1 MHISSTHIHATT
13 QIPIV
18 TQRLRATV
26 WTSDI
31 LSLITCSQHN
41 TAQQTNTQSNFR
53 LCFFV
58 VFFYSLPL
66 LPPHC
71 HFLSFSVWDWGWGLR
86 RGGGPRS
93 KQGRREK
100 DRLAPANNPLFQHVQ
115 LHISKLKWSARKGA
129 YKTLNVLW
137 LRRCSH
143 VNTPP
148 SCAPGAYRILLDLQC
163 CSKLKPYI
171 TQLIRPWERGPAQ
184 SFWG

>member
-1 MHISSTHIHATT
+1 MLTT
-13 QIPIV
+13 QHS
-18 TQRLRATV
+18 T
-26 WTSDI
+26 
-31 LSLITCSQHN
+31 
-41 TAQQTNTQSNFR
+41 TNKHAEQFQ
-53 LCFFV
+53 FF
-58 VFFYSLPL
+58 FSLPL

-71 HFLSFSVWDWGWGLR
+71 HFSLFFCLGLR
-86 RGGGPRS
+86 MRAEEGEPCS

-115 LHISKLKWSARKGA
+115 LHISKLKWSARKGT

-137 LRRCSH
+137 LRRCLH

-148 SCAPGAYRILLDLQC
+148 SSAPGGYRILLDLQC

-184 SFWG
+184 SF